1 MTNAYKWQV
10 FSLVAVSIFMSTLDS
25 SIVNVALPYMMQD
38 LGETM
43 GQIQWVV
50 VIYLLTVS
58 SLLLVFGR
66 LSDILGRALVYKAG
80 FTLFTL
86 GSLCCALSPGA
97 VWLVGSR
104 AVQGAGAAMLMAC
117 SPALIVDVFEPE
129 QRGRGLGLVGACVAL
144 GLTFGPLAGGLLL
157 EYFSWRSIFYINLP
171 VGIAALIY
179 ARKVLNRKAETLDAP
194 LDVVGGGLIM
204 IGMGGMILALAK
216 LPEWGMSLPTLACLG
231 SSFGAGGL
239 WLGHTR
245 KTRFPLFDPGLFRI
259 RGFVLPLTGALLL
272 FAALF
277 SLVFLM
283 PFYLSLACGFSPART
298 GMIMIAPFLLLLVVS
313 PASGTLSDRL
323 GTKPF
328 CLAGLACLAT
338 ALFLLGRLT
347 PADGLSVLLGLL
359 ALSGTGTAMFI
370 SPNSTAV
377 MGAVSGDLRGIASGA
392 LATARNLGMV
402 IGVSLS
408 SAIFS
413 FSFSRLTGGARLDT
427 FTPALTPQFLSAF
440 THAMTAASLLALA
453 GFAVTLARQKDP
465 EHRR

>member
-1 MTNAYKWQV
+1 MTIAYKWQV
-10 FSLVAVSIFMSTLDS
+10 FFLVALSIFMSTLDS

-66 LSDILGRALVYKAG
+66 LSDILGRPLVYKAG
-80 FTLFTL
+80 FALFTL
-86 GSLCCALSPGA
+86 GSLCCALSDGA
-97 VWLVGSR
+97 DWLVGSR
-104 AVQGAGAAMLMAC
+104 AVQGVGAAMLMAC
-117 SPALIVDVFEPE
+117 SPALVVDVFEPA
-129 QRGRGLGLVGACVAL
+129 QRGRGLGLVGGCVAL
-144 GLTFGPLAGGLLL
+144 GLTVGPLAGGLLL

-171 VGIAALIY
+171 VGMAALIY
-179 ARKVLNRKAETLDAP
+179 ADKVLRQSAKTPDVP
-194 LDVVGGGLIM
+194 LDVAGGVLIM
-204 IGMGGMILALAK
+204 IAMGGMILALAK
-216 LPEWGMSLPTLACLG
+216 LPEWGVSFPTLASLG
-231 SSFGAGGL
+231 SALGAGGL
-239 WLGHTR
+239 WMIHAR
-245 KTRFPLFDPGLFRI
+245 KTRNPLFDPGLFKI
-259 RGFVLPLTGALLL
+259 AGFVLPLACAMLL

-298 GMIMIAPFLLLLVVS
+298 GMIMIAPFLFLLVVS
-313 PASGTLSDRL
+313 PVSGALSDRL

-338 ALFLLGRLT
+338 GLFLLGRLT
-347 PADGLSVLLGLL
+347 PADGMLPLLGLM

-370 SPNSTAV
+370 SPNSTAI
-377 MGAVSGDLRGIASGA
+377 MGSVPGNLRGVASGA

-408 SAIFS
+408 STIFS
-413 FSFSRLTGGARLDT
+413 FSFSTGGGGLDS
-427 FTPALTPQFLSAF
+427 FTPDLTPQFLSAYA
-440 THAMTAASLLALA
+440 HAMTAGSLLALA
-453 GFAVTLARQKDP
+453 GFAATLARPAQEKQGGSQ
-465 EHRR
+465 